1 MSSLFVG
8 PSQLPRDDTWMAGPV
23 LGASQPPTDQSLG
36 LKCQWPEMA
45 AVAARWMERCL
56 VEEEAPML
64 YPLACQTTMCP
75 MQPAACESS
84 QCLKG

>member
-45 AVAARWMERCL
+45 AVAAGRKG
-56 VEEEAPML
+56 AG
-64 YPLACQTTMCP
+64 
-75 MQPAACESS
+75 
-84 QCLKG
+84 LKKKLPCCTL